1 MKTNPR
7 IETSEALNEKCL
19 IQHDKCNDLLFKT
32 QQQIEQLVN
41 EFKRLEL
48 DRIHRVKAF
57 LWTFHQLMLN
67 TWSFS
72 NPQLEHTNERV
83 MSLKKKFWQLSQW
96 QVLTRSISNFQS
108 ITLEDVR
115 EIESRNAAKYCS
127 ELALEKYFFRNDCM
141 YK

>member
-83 MSLKKKFWQLSQW
+83 DEFKKEILAIEPMA
-96 QVLTRSISNFQS
+96 SIDEIDKQFQS
-108 ITLEDVR
+108 ITLENVR
-115 EIESRNAAKYCS
+115 GIESRNAAKYWLRTCLREIFLS
-127 ELALEKYFFRNDCM
+127 
-141 YK
+141 